1 MTDAVLRSTEGR
13 IGILTVN
20 NPPVNALAAAV
31 RNGIKEGVEAF
42 GQDPNIDAIVLI
54 GGGRTFIAGADIR
67 EFGKPPS
74 GANLNDVIATMENC
88 PKIVVAALHGTPL
101 GGGLE
106 TALGAHYRVSL
117 PTTRVGLPEVHLGI
131 LPGAGGTQRLPR
143 LTGAKYA
150 LDAIISGRHIPAP
163 EAKSKGIIDAIVEGD
178 LLKGAVAHAQM
189 LVAQN
194 APRRRVRDLTAT
206 LESPDLFKETEK
218 AIARRARGFKAPW
231 SIIKCV
237 QAAVELPF
245 DEGMKRERELFVEL
259 LTSSESAAQR
269 YYFFA
274 EREAAK
280 VLDVP
285 ADTPQREIKT
295 AGIIGAGT
303 MGGGIAMNFANAG
316 IPVTLLEVKQEAL
329 DRGLKTIRT
338 NYENTAKR
346 GGMKAED
353 VDKRMALITP
363 TLSYD
368 DLKDADVIIEA
379 VFETMEVK
387 EGVFSKLDE
396 VAKPGAVLATNTSGL
411 NVNQIANYT
420 KRPGDVIGM
429 HFFSPANVM
438 KLLENVRGEATQKDV
453 IATVMSLSKKIGK
466 IPVLVGVCEG
476 FVGNR
481 MLRQRGI
488 QSAYMLEEGAL
499 PHQIDKVVFDYGF
512 PMGPFAMSDLAGNDV
527 GWRIRQG
534 KKEKEQRNV
543 RYTGYI
549 ADAICELGRFGQ
561 KTGAGYYK
569 YNLPDRT
576 PIPDPEVETIIQET
590 SKKLGITRRAISD
603 QEILERCFY
612 PMVNEGAKILAE
624 GMAQRS
630 LDIDVI
636 WVNGYGWP
644 VYRGGPMWWA
654 DNVVGLKTIHDALL
668 KYRDASGDPF
678 WEPAPLLKKLVQD
691 GKKFSTRLTNVRG
704 RPLPASPSTGKVP
717 RSAEGKA
724 TQGFHQ
730 EEKSWLMPSSSQPPA
745 RRSARPFAAS
755 STTPTAPTWAR
766 TSSSTPPSA
775 PRSSSAKSRT

>member
-1 MTDAVLRSTEGR
+1 MTDAVLRSTQGR
-13 IGILTVN
+13 IAILTVN
-20 NPPVNALAAAV
+20 NPPVNALAAGV
-31 RNGIKEGVEAF
+31 RDGIKEGVEAF
-42 GQDPNIDAIVLI
+42 GKDPNIDAIVLI

-67 EFGKPPS
+67 EFGKPPK

-117 PTTRVGLPEVHLGI
+117 ASTRVGLPEVHLGL

-150 LDAIISGRHIPAP
+150 LDAIIAGRHIPAP
-163 EAKSKGIIDAIVEGD
+163 EAKSKGIVDAIVEGD
-178 LLKGAVAHAQM
+178 LLAGAVAHAQM
-189 LVAQN
+189 LVAQK
-194 APRRRVRDLTAT
+194 APLRRVRDLKVT

-245 DEGMKRERELFVEL
+245 DEGLKRERELFVEL
-259 LTSSESAAQR
+259 LTSPESAAQR

-285 ADTPQREIKT
+285 ADTPQREIKK
-295 AGIIGAGT
+295 AGIVGAGT

-368 DLKDADVIIEA
+368 GLKDSDVIIEA

-387 EGVFSKLDE
+387 EGVFKKLDE

-411 NVNQIANYT
+411 DVNQIANYT

-438 KLLENVRGEATQKDV
+438 KLLENVRGKATQKDV

-488 QSAYMLEEGAL
+488 QSSYMMEEGAL
-499 PHQIDKVVFDYGF
+499 PQQIDKVIYDFGF

-561 KTGAGYYK
+561 KTGAGYFK

-576 PIPDPEVETIIQET
+576 PIPDPEVEKIIEET

-603 QEILERCFY
+603 QEILERCLY

-654 DNVVGLKTIHDALL
+654 DNAVGLKTIHDALL

-678 WEPAPLLKKLVQD
+678 WEPAPLLKKLVQED
-691 GKKFSTRLTNVRG
+691 KKFSTV
-704 RPLPASPSTGKVP
+704 
-717 RSAEGKA
+717 
-724 TQGFHQ
+724 
-730 EEKSWLMPSSSQPPA
+730 
-745 RRSARPFAAS
+745 
-755 STTPTAPTWAR
+755 
-766 TSSSTPPSA
+766 
-775 PRSSSAKSRT
+775 

>member
-31 RNGIKEGVEAF
+31 RDGIKSGVEAF
-42 GQDPNIDAIVLI
+42 GQDPAIDAIVLI
-54 GGGRTFIAGADIR
+54 GSGRTFIAGADIR
-67 EFGKPPS
+67 EFGKPPQ

-88 PKIVVAALHGTPL
+88 PKIIVAALHGTPL

-106 TALGAHYRVSL
+106 TALGAHYRVAL
-117 PTTRVGLPEVHLGI
+117 PSTRVGLPEVHLGL

-150 LDAIISGRHIPAP
+150 LDAILSGRHIPAA
-163 EAKSKGIIDAIVEGD
+163 EAKSKGIVDALVEDD

-189 LVAQN
+189 LVAQG
-194 APRRRVRDLTAT
+194 APRRKVRDLTVT
-206 LESPDLFKETEK
+206 LESPDLFAETEK

-231 SIIKCV
+231 NIIKCV

-259 LTSSESAAQR
+259 LTSPESAAQR

-285 ADTPQREIKT
+285 ADTPQREIRS
-295 AGIIGAGT
+295 AGIVGAGT

-316 IPVTLLEVKQEAL
+316 IPVTLLEVKQDAL
-329 DRGLKTIRT
+329 DRGMKTIRT
-338 NYENTAKR
+338 NYENTARR
-346 GGMKAED
+346 GGIKAED

-368 DLKDADVIIEA
+368 DLKDADVVIEA

-387 EGVFSKLDE
+387 EGVFKQLDA
-396 VAKPGAVLATNTSGL
+396 VAKPGAILATNTSGL
-411 NVNQIANYT
+411 DVNQIAGFT
-420 KRPGDVIGM
+420 QRPGDVIGM

-438 KLLENVRGEATQKDV
+438 KLLENVRGKATEKDV

-499 PHQIDKVVFDYGF
+499 PQQIDKVIYDFGF

-534 KKEKEQRNV
+534 KKEKEQRNI
-543 RYTGYI
+543 RYTGWI

-561 KTGAGYYK
+561 KTGAGYFK
-569 YNLPDRT
+569 YDLPDRT
-576 PIPDPEVETIIQET
+576 PIPDPEVEKIIEET

-603 QEILERCFY
+603 QEILERCLY
-612 PMVNEGAKILAE
+612 PMVNEGAKILE
-624 GMAQRS
+624 EKMAQRS

-691 GKKFSTRLTNVRG
+691 GKKFSTV
-704 RPLPASPSTGKVP
+704 
-717 RSAEGKA
+717 
-724 TQGFHQ
+724 
-730 EEKSWLMPSSSQPPA
+730 
-745 RRSARPFAAS
+745 
-755 STTPTAPTWAR
+755 
-766 TSSSTPPSA
+766 
-775 PRSSSAKSRT
+775 

>member
-1 MTDAVLRSTEGR
+1 MSDAVIRSTEGR
-13 IGILTVN
+13 IGILTIN

-31 RNGIKEGVEAF
+31 RTGIKEGVEAF
-42 GQDPNIDAIVLI
+42 AKDSNIDAIVLI

-74 GANLNDVIATMENC
+74 GANLNDVIATMENS
-88 PKIVVAALHGTPL
+88 PKLIVAALHGTPL

-106 TALGAHYRVSL
+106 TALGAHYRVAL
-117 PTTRVGLPEVHLGI
+117 PTTRMGLPEVHLGL

-150 LDAIISGRHIPAP
+150 LDAILSGRHIPAP
-163 EAKSKGIIDAIVEGD
+163 EAKSRGIVDAIVEDD
-178 LLKGAVAHAQM
+178 LLKGAVAHAEM
-189 LVAQN
+189 LLAQK
-194 APRRRVRDLTAT
+194 APLRRVRDLTAT

-218 AIARRARGFKAPW
+218 AIARKARGFKAPW
-231 SIIKCV
+231 NIIKTV

-280 VLDVP
+280 VKDVP
-285 ADTPQREIKT
+285 SDTPQRQIKT
-295 AGIIGAGT
+295 GGIIGAGT

-316 IPVTLLEVKQEAL
+316 VPVTMLETSQEAL

-353 VDKRMALITP
+353 VEKRMALITP
-363 TLSYD
+363 TLDYN
-368 DLKDADVIIEA
+368 DLKDVDLVIEA

-387 EGVFSKLDE
+387 EAVFKKLDE
-396 VAKPGAVLATNTSGL
+396 VAKPGAILATNTSGL
-411 NVNQIANYT
+411 DVNQIASYT

-438 KLLENVRGEATQKDV
+438 KLLENVRGKATSKDV
-453 IATVMSLSKKIGK
+453 IATVMSVSKKIGK

-481 MLRQRGI
+481 MLRMRGI
-488 QSAYMLEEGAL
+488 QAAYMMEEGAL
-499 PHQIDKVVFDYGF
+499 PQQIDKVVYDYGF

-534 KKEKEQRNV
+534 KKEKEKRNV
-543 RYTGYI
+543 RYTGYV

-576 PIPDPEVETIIQET
+576 PIPDPEVEKIIEET

-603 QEILERCFY
+603 QEILERALY
-612 PMVNEGAKILAE
+612 PMVNEGAKILEE
-624 GMAQRS
+624 GMAQRA

-678 WEPAPLLKKLVQD
+678 WEPAPLLKKLVQE
-691 GKKFSTRLTNVRG
+691 GKKFSTV
-704 RPLPASPSTGKVP
+704 
-717 RSAEGKA
+717 
-724 TQGFHQ
+724 
-730 EEKSWLMPSSSQPPA
+730 
-745 RRSARPFAAS
+745 
-755 STTPTAPTWAR
+755 
-766 TSSSTPPSA
+766 
-775 PRSSSAKSRT
+775 

>member
-1 MTDAVLRSTEGR
+1 MTDAILRSTQGR

-31 RNGIKEGVEAF
+31 RDGIKEGVEAF
-42 GQDPNIDAIVLI
+42 GKDANIDAIVLI

-67 EFGKPPS
+67 EFGKPPK

-117 PTTRVGLPEVHLGI
+117 ASTRVGLPEVHLGL

-150 LDAIISGRHIPAP
+150 LDAIIAGRHIPAP
-163 EAKSKGIIDAIVEGD
+163 EAKSKGIIDALVDGD
-178 LLKGAVAHAQM
+178 LLAGAVAHAQM
-189 LVAQN
+189 LVAQK
-194 APRRRVRDLTAT
+194 APRRRVRDLKAT

-237 QAAVELPF
+237 QTAVELPF
-245 DEGMKRERELFVEL
+245 DEGMKRERELFLEL
-259 LTSSESAAQR
+259 LTSQESAAQR

-285 ADTPQREIKT
+285 ADTPQREIRK
-295 AGIIGAGT
+295 AGIVGAGT

-353 VDKRMALITP
+353 VDKRMGLITP
-363 TLSYD
+363 TLAYD
-368 DLKDADVIIEA
+368 DLKDSDVIIEA

-387 EGVFSKLDE
+387 EGVFKKLDE

-411 NVNQIANYT
+411 DVNQIANYT

-438 KLLENVRGEATQKDV
+438 KLLENVRGKATQKDV

-488 QSAYMLEEGAL
+488 QSSYMMEEGAL
-499 PHQIDKVVFDYGF
+499 PQQIDKVIYDFGF

-561 KTGAGYYK
+561 KTGAGYFK

-576 PIPDPEVETIIQET
+576 PIPDPEVEKIIEET

-603 QEILERCFY
+603 QEILERCVY

-678 WEPAPLLKKLVQD
+678 WEPAPLLKKLVQED
-691 GKKFSTRLTNVRG
+691 KKFSTV
-704 RPLPASPSTGKVP
+704 
-717 RSAEGKA
+717 
-724 TQGFHQ
+724 
-730 EEKSWLMPSSSQPPA
+730 
-745 RRSARPFAAS
+745 
-755 STTPTAPTWAR
+755 
-766 TSSSTPPSA
+766 
-775 PRSSSAKSRT
+775 

>member
-1 MTDAVLRSTEGR
+1 MSDAVLRSTQGR

-42 GQDPNIDAIVLI
+42 GKDPNIDAIVLI

-74 GANLNDVIATMENC
+74 GANLNDVIATMENS
-88 PKIVVAALHGTPL
+88 PKLVVAALHGTPL

-117 PTTRVGLPEVHLGI
+117 PTTRMGLPEVHLGL

-150 LDAIISGRHIPAP
+150 LDAILSGRHIPAP
-163 EAKSKGIIDAIVEGD
+163 EAKSKGIVDAIVEGD
-178 LLKGAVAHAQM
+178 LLKGAVAHAEM
-189 LVAQN
+189 LLAQK
-194 APRRRVRDLTAT
+194 APLRRIRDLTAT

-231 SIIKCV
+231 NIIKTV

-285 ADTPQREIKT
+285 SDTPQREIKT
-295 AGIIGAGT
+295 GGIIGAGT

-316 IPVTLLEVKQEAL
+316 VPVTMLETSKEAL

-353 VDKRMALITP
+353 VDKRMALIKP
-363 TLSYD
+363 TLDYN
-368 DLKDADVIIEA
+368 DLKDVDLVIEA

-387 EGVFSKLDE
+387 EAVFKKLDE
-396 VAKPGAVLATNTSGL
+396 VTKPGAILATNTSGL
-411 NVNQIANYT
+411 DVNQIATYT

-438 KLLENVRGEATQKDV
+438 KLLENVRGKATEKDV
-453 IATVMSLSKKIGK
+453 IATVMSFSKKIGK

-481 MLRQRGI
+481 MLRMRGI
-488 QSAYMLEEGAL
+488 QSAYMMEEGAL
-499 PHQIDKVVFDYGF
+499 PQQIDKVVFDYGF

-534 KKEKEQRNV
+534 KKEKEKRNV
-543 RYTGYI
+543 RYTGYV

-576 PIPDPEVETIIQET
+576 PIPDPEVEKIIEET

-603 QEILERCFY
+603 QEILERALY
-612 PMVNEGAKILAE
+612 PMVNEGAKILEE
-624 GMAQRS
+624 GMAQRA

-678 WEPAPLLKKLVQD
+678 WEPAPLLKKLVQE
-691 GKKFSTRLTNVRG
+691 GKKFSTV
-704 RPLPASPSTGKVP
+704 
-717 RSAEGKA
+717 
-724 TQGFHQ
+724 
-730 EEKSWLMPSSSQPPA
+730 
-745 RRSARPFAAS
+745 
-755 STTPTAPTWAR
+755 
-766 TSSSTPPSA
+766 
-775 PRSSSAKSRT
+775 

>member
-1 MTDAVLRSTEGR
+1 MSDRASDAVQRSAQGR

-31 RNGIKEGVEAF
+31 RDGIKAGVEAF
-42 GQDPNIDAIVLI
+42 GGDPNIDAIVLI

-67 EFGKPPS
+67 EFGKPPQ
-74 GANLNDVIATMENC
+74 GANLNDVIAAMENC

-106 TALGAHYRVSL
+106 TALGAHYRVAL
-117 PTTRVGLPEVHLGI
+117 PTTRVGLPEVHLGL

-150 LDAIISGRHIPAP
+150 LDAILSGRHIPAP
-163 EAKSKGIIDAIVEGD
+163 EAKSKGIVDALVEGD
-178 LLKGAVAHAQM
+178 LLAGAVAHAQM
-189 LVAQN
+189 LVVQK
-194 APRRRVRDLTAT
+194 APRRRVRDLAVT
-206 LESPDLFKETEK
+206 LESPDLFKDTEK

-231 SIIKCV
+231 NIIKCV
-237 QAAVELPF
+237 QAACELSF
-245 DEGMKRERELFVEL
+245 DEGIKRERELFVEL
-259 LTSSESAAQR
+259 VTSQESAAQR

-285 ADTPQREIKT
+285 SDTPQREIRS
-295 AGIIGAGT
+295 AGIVGAGT

-329 DRGLKTIRT
+329 ERGLKTIRT

-353 VDKRMALITP
+353 VDKRMALIKP

-368 DLKDADVIIEA
+368 DLKEADVIIEA

-387 EGVFSKLDE
+387 EGVFKKLDE
-396 VAKPGAVLATNTSGL
+396 IARPGAVLATNTSGL
-411 NVNQIANYT
+411 DVNQIANYT

-438 KLLENVRGEATQKDV
+438 KLLENVRGKATQKDV

-481 MLRQRGI
+481 MLRQRGV

-499 PHQIDKVVFDYGF
+499 PQQVDKVIYDFGF

-569 YNLPDRT
+569 YDLPDRT
-576 PIPDPEVETIIQET
+576 PIPDPEVEKIIEDT

-603 QEILERCFY
+603 QEILERCLY

-654 DNVVGLKTIHDALL
+654 DNVVGLKTVHDALL

-678 WEPAPLLKKLVQD
+678 WEPAPLLRKLVQD
-691 GKKFSTRLTNVRG
+691 GKKFSTV
-704 RPLPASPSTGKVP
+704 
-717 RSAEGKA
+717 
-724 TQGFHQ
+724 
-730 EEKSWLMPSSSQPPA
+730 
-745 RRSARPFAAS
+745 
-755 STTPTAPTWAR
+755 
-766 TSSSTPPSA
+766 
-775 PRSSSAKSRT
+775 

>member
-1 MTDAVLRSTEGR
+1 MTDAVLRSTQGR

-31 RNGIKEGVEAF
+31 RDGIKEGVEAF
-42 GQDPNIDAIVLI
+42 GKDANIDAIVLI

-67 EFGKPPS
+67 EFGKPPK

-117 PTTRVGLPEVHLGI
+117 ASTRVGLPEVHLGL

-150 LDAIISGRHIPAP
+150 LDAIIAGRHIPAP

-178 LLKGAVAHAQM
+178 LLAGAVAHAQM
-189 LVAQN
+189 LVAQK
-194 APRRRVRDLTAT
+194 APLRRIRDLKAT

-245 DEGMKRERELFVEL
+245 DEGMKRERELFLEL
-259 LTSSESAAQR
+259 LTSPESAAQR
-269 YYFFA
+269 FYFFA

-295 AGIIGAGT
+295 AGIVGAGT

-363 TLSYD
+363 TLTYD

-387 EGVFSKLDE
+387 EGVFKKLDE

-411 NVNQIANYT
+411 DVNQIANYT

-438 KLLENVRGEATQKDV
+438 KLLENVRGKATQKDV

-488 QSAYMLEEGAL
+488 QSSYMMEEGAL
-499 PHQIDKVVFDYGF
+499 PQQIDKVIYDFGF

-561 KTGAGYYK
+561 KTGAGYFK

-576 PIPDPEVETIIQET
+576 PIPDPEVERIIEET

-603 QEILERCFY
+603 QEILERCLY

-668 KYRDASGDPF
+668 KYRDAAGDPF
-678 WEPAPLLKKLVQD
+678 WEPAPLLKKLVQED
-691 GKKFSTRLTNVRG
+691 KKFSTV
-704 RPLPASPSTGKVP
+704 
-717 RSAEGKA
+717 
-724 TQGFHQ
+724 
-730 EEKSWLMPSSSQPPA
+730 
-745 RRSARPFAAS
+745 
-755 STTPTAPTWAR
+755 
-766 TSSSTPPSA
+766 
-775 PRSSSAKSRT
+775 

>member
-1 MTDAVLRSTEGR
+1 MTDAILRSTQGR

-31 RNGIKEGVEAF
+31 RDGIKEGVEAF
-42 GQDPNIDAIVLI
+42 GKDANIDAIVLI

-67 EFGKPPS
+67 EFGKPPK

-117 PTTRVGLPEVHLGI
+117 ASTRVGLPEVHLGL

-150 LDAIISGRHIPAP
+150 LDAIIAGRHIPTP

-178 LLKGAVAHAQM
+178 LLAGAVAHAQM
-189 LVAQN
+189 LVAQK
-194 APRRRVRDLTAT
+194 APRRRVRDLKAT

-259 LTSSESAAQR
+259 LTSQESAAQR

-285 ADTPQREIKT
+285 ADTPQREIRK
-295 AGIIGAGT
+295 AGIVGAGT

-363 TLSYD
+363 TLAYD
-368 DLKDADVIIEA
+368 DLKDSDVIIEA

-387 EGVFSKLDE
+387 EGVFKKLDE

-411 NVNQIANYT
+411 DVNQIANYT

-438 KLLENVRGEATQKDV
+438 KLLENVRGKATQKDV

-488 QSAYMLEEGAL
+488 QSSYMMEEGAL
-499 PHQIDKVVFDYGF
+499 PQQIDKVIYDFGF

-561 KTGAGYYK
+561 KTGAGYFK

-576 PIPDPEVETIIQET
+576 PIPDPEVEKIIEET

-603 QEILERCFY
+603 QEILERCLY

-678 WEPAPLLKKLVQD
+678 WEPASLLKKLVQED
-691 GKKFSTRLTNVRG
+691 KKFSTV
-704 RPLPASPSTGKVP
+704 
-717 RSAEGKA
+717 
-724 TQGFHQ
+724 
-730 EEKSWLMPSSSQPPA
+730 
-745 RRSARPFAAS
+745 
-755 STTPTAPTWAR
+755 
-766 TSSSTPPSA
+766 
-775 PRSSSAKSRT
+775 

>member
-1 MTDAVLRSTEGR
+1 MSDAVLRSTEGR

-31 RNGIKEGVEAF
+31 RDGIKDGVEAF
-42 GQDPNIDAIVLI
+42 GKDPNVDAIVLI

-74 GANLNDVIATMENC
+74 GANLNDVIATLENC

-117 PTTRVGLPEVHLGI
+117 PTTRMGLPEVHLGL

-150 LDAIISGRHIPAP
+150 LDAILSGRHIPAP
-163 EAKSKGIIDAIVEGD
+163 EAKSKGIVDAIVDGD

-194 APRRRVRDLTAT
+194 APRRRVRDLSVT

-231 SIIKCV
+231 NIIKCV
-237 QAAVELPF
+237 QAAAELPF
-245 DEGMKRERELFVEL
+245 DEGLKRERELFVEL

-274 EREAAK
+274 EREAAM

-285 ADTPQREIKT
+285 ADTPQREIKS
-295 AGIIGAGT
+295 AGIVGAGT

-353 VDKRMALITP
+353 VTARMALIKP
-363 TLSYD
+363 TLTYD
-368 DLKDADVIIEA
+368 DLKHADVIIEA

-387 EGVFSKLDE
+387 EGVFKQLDA

-420 KRPGDVIGM
+420 RRPGDVIGM

-499 PHQIDKVVFDYGF
+499 PQQVDKVVYDYGF

-576 PIPDPEVETIIQET
+576 PIPDPEVEKIIEET

-678 WEPAPLLKKLVQD
+678 WEPAPLLKKLVQE
-691 GKKFSTRLTNVRG
+691 GKKFSTV
-704 RPLPASPSTGKVP
+704 
-717 RSAEGKA
+717 
-724 TQGFHQ
+724 
-730 EEKSWLMPSSSQPPA
+730 
-745 RRSARPFAAS
+745 
-755 STTPTAPTWAR
+755 
-766 TSSSTPPSA
+766 
-775 PRSSSAKSRT
+775 

>member
-1 MTDAVLRSTEGR
+1 MSDAVLRSTQGR

-74 GANLNDVIATMENC
+74 GANLNDVISTMENS
-88 PKIVVAALHGTPL
+88 PKLIVAALHGTPL

-117 PTTRVGLPEVHLGI
+117 PTTRMGLPEVHLGL

-150 LDAIISGRHIPAP
+150 LDAILSGRHIPAP
-163 EAKSKGIIDAIVEGD
+163 EAKSKGIVDAIVEGD
-178 LLKGAVAHAQM
+178 LLKGAVAHAEM
-189 LVAQN
+189 LLAQK
-194 APRRRVRDLTAT
+194 APLRRVRDLTAT

-218 AIARRARGFKAPW
+218 AIARKARGFKAPW
-231 SIIKCV
+231 NIIKTV

-245 DEGMKRERELFVEL
+245 DEGMKRERELFIEL

-285 ADTPQREIKT
+285 SDTPQREIKT
-295 AGIIGAGT
+295 GGIIGAGT

-316 IPVTLLEVKQEAL
+316 VPVTMLETSKEAL

-363 TLSYD
+363 TLDYN
-368 DLKDADVIIEA
+368 DLKDVDLVIEA

-387 EGVFSKLDE
+387 EAVFTKLDE
-396 VAKPGAVLATNTSGL
+396 VTKPGAILATNTSGL
-411 NVNQIANYT
+411 DVNQIASYT

-438 KLLENVRGEATQKDV
+438 KLLENVRGKATEKDV
-453 IATVMSLSKKIGK
+453 IATVMSFSKKIGK

-481 MLRQRGI
+481 MLRMRGI
-488 QSAYMLEEGAL
+488 QSSYMMEEGAL
-499 PHQIDKVVFDYGF
+499 PQQIDKVVFDYGF

-534 KKEKEQRNV
+534 KKEKEKRNV
-543 RYTGYI
+543 RYTGYV

-576 PIPDPEVETIIQET
+576 PIPDPEVEKIIEET

-603 QEILERCFY
+603 QEILERALY
-612 PMVNEGAKILAE
+612 PMVNEGAKILEE
-624 GMAQRS
+624 GMAQRA

-678 WEPAPLLKKLVQD
+678 WEPAPLLKKLVQE
-691 GKKFSTRLTNVRG
+691 GKKFSTV
-704 RPLPASPSTGKVP
+704 
-717 RSAEGKA
+717 
-724 TQGFHQ
+724 
-730 EEKSWLMPSSSQPPA
+730 
-745 RRSARPFAAS
+745 
-755 STTPTAPTWAR
+755 
-766 TSSSTPPSA
+766 
-775 PRSSSAKSRT
+775 

>member
-1 MTDAVLRSTEGR
+1 MSDAVLRSTQGR

-42 GQDPNIDAIVLI
+42 GKDPNIDAIVLI

-74 GANLNDVIATMENC
+74 GANLNDVITTMENS
-88 PKIVVAALHGTPL
+88 PKLIVAALHGTPL

-117 PTTRVGLPEVHLGI
+117 PTTRMGLPEVHLGI

-163 EAKSKGIIDAIVEGD
+163 EAKSKGIVDAIVEGD
-178 LLKGAVAHAQM
+178 LLKGAVAHAEM
-189 LVAQN
+189 LLAQK
-194 APRRRVRDLTAT
+194 APLRRVRDLTAT

-231 SIIKCV
+231 SIIKTV

-245 DEGMKRERELFVEL
+245 DEGMRRERELFMEL

-285 ADTPQREIKT
+285 SDTPQREIKT
-295 AGIIGAGT
+295 GGIIGAGT

-316 IPVTLLEVKQEAL
+316 VPVTMLETSQEAL

-353 VDKRMALITP
+353 VEKRMALIKP
-363 TLSYD
+363 TLDYN
-368 DLKDADVIIEA
+368 DLKDVDLVIEA

-387 EGVFSKLDE
+387 ETVFKKLDE
-396 VAKPGAVLATNTSGL
+396 VTKPGAILATNTSGL
-411 NVNQIANYT
+411 DVNQIASYT

-438 KLLENVRGEATQKDV
+438 KLLENVRGKATEKDV
-453 IATVMSLSKKIGK
+453 IATVMSFSKKIGK

-481 MLRQRGI
+481 MLRMRGI
-488 QSAYMLEEGAL
+488 QSAYMMEEGAL
-499 PHQIDKVVFDYGF
+499 PQQIDKVVYDYGF

-534 KKEKEQRNV
+534 KKEKEKRNV
-543 RYTGYI
+543 RYTGYV

-561 KTGAGYYK
+561 KTGAGYFK

-576 PIPDPEVETIIQET
+576 PIPDPEVEKIIEET

-603 QEILERCFY
+603 QEILERALY
-612 PMVNEGAKILAE
+612 PMVNEGAKILEE
-624 GMAQRS
+624 GMAQRA

-654 DNVVGLKTIHDALL
+654 DNVVGLKTIHDALV
-668 KYRDASGDPF
+668 KYRDLSGDPF
-678 WEPAPLLKKLVQD
+678 WEPAPLLKKLVQE
-691 GKKFSTRLTNVRG
+691 GKKFSTV
-704 RPLPASPSTGKVP
+704 
-717 RSAEGKA
+717 
-724 TQGFHQ
+724 
-730 EEKSWLMPSSSQPPA
+730 
-745 RRSARPFAAS
+745 
-755 STTPTAPTWAR
+755 
-766 TSSSTPPSA
+766 
-775 PRSSSAKSRT
+775 

>member
-1 MTDAVLRSTEGR
+1 M
-13 IGILTVN
+13 
-20 NPPVNALAAAV
+20 
-31 RNGIKEGVEAF
+31 
-42 GQDPNIDAIVLI
+42 
-54 GGGRTFIAGADIR
+54 
-67 EFGKPPS
+67 
-74 GANLNDVIATMENC
+74 
-88 PKIVVAALHGTPL
+88 
-101 GGGLE
+101 
-106 TALGAHYRVSL
+106 
-117 PTTRVGLPEVHLGI
+117 
-131 LPGAGGTQRLPR
+131 
-143 LTGAKYA
+143 
-150 LDAIISGRHIPAP
+150 
-163 EAKSKGIIDAIVEGD
+163 
-178 LLKGAVAHAQM
+178 
-189 LVAQN
+189 
-194 APRRRVRDLTAT
+194 
-206 LESPDLFKETEK
+206 
-218 AIARRARGFKAPW
+218 
-231 SIIKCV
+231 
-237 QAAVELPF
+237 
-245 DEGMKRERELFVEL
+245 
-259 LTSSESAAQR
+259 
-269 YYFFA
+269 FFA
-274 EREAAK
+274 ERLTSK
-280 VLDVP
+280 IPDVP
-285 ADTPQREIKT
+285 EDTPVREIGK
-295 AGIIGAGT
+295 AAVIGAGT

-316 IPVTLLEVKQEAL
+316 IPVTLLEVKQDAL

-387 EGVFSKLDE
+387 EGVFTKLDE
-396 VAKPGAVLATNTSGL
+396 VAKLGAVLATNTSGL
-411 NVNQIANYT
+411 NVNQIASYT

-576 PIPDPEVETIIQET
+576 PIPDPEVEKIIEET

-691 GKKFSTRLTNVRG
+691 GKKFSTV
-704 RPLPASPSTGKVP
+704 
-717 RSAEGKA
+717 
-724 TQGFHQ
+724 
-730 EEKSWLMPSSSQPPA
+730 
-745 RRSARPFAAS
+745 
-755 STTPTAPTWAR
+755 
-766 TSSSTPPSA
+766 
-775 PRSSSAKSRT
+775 